1 MLICRKTVP
10 WAPDEHGVVVPQ
22 VPFSYH
28 FLYLHLF
35 VLMCSSL
42 FFNGLHILLS
52 FFFFIFL
59 SGALPYRFLS
69 GRVIL
74 LDQAHMAGETNSDS
88 RERKGYWQLL
98 ESRLVIRGFLGGP
111 LAKAPYSQCRGA
123 RFNS

>member
-1 MLICRKTVP
+1 M
-10 WAPDEHGVVVPQ
+10 
-22 VPFSYH
+22 
-28 FLYLHLF
+28 
-35 VLMCSSL
+35 
-42 FFNGLHILLS
+42 LS

-59 SGALPYRFLS
+59 SGALPYRVLS

-88 RERKGYWQLL
+88 LERKGYWQLL

-111 LAKAPYSQCRGA
+111 LAKAPYSQCRGV